1 MRQFYRALLAKD
13 RQNPDLL
20 FLRGKALLYGGS
32 TEQALKHYQEALRVD
47 PDHARSREGLK
58 LLKVIAQNVAT

>member
-1 MRQFYRALLAKD
+1 VTWRFYRALLAKD

-32 TEQALKHYQEALRVD
+32 TDQALKHYQVAEALLCPCVAWRIEALL
-47 PDHARSREGLK
+47 PRLLRSSS
-58 LLKVIAQNVAT
+58 

>member
-1 MRQFYRALLAKD
+1 MVDRALLAKD

-32 TEQALKHYQEALRVD
+32 TEQALKHYQVGRCRV
-47 PDHARSREGLK
+47 S
-58 LLKVIAQNVAT
+58 VSVVFATWRL